1 MARDCWESTRSL
13 PPDEVIG
20 LFRNLHALYL
30 FIINVVLQAQGG
42 PGRLHAQKRFA
53 AVGHPA
59 GRQRLILDYWA
70 FGWHGDGINLKQS
83 SSTGARRWLFR
94 LQAIVDCSPD
104 SAQRRRFRNIFCSE
118 NFR

>member
-53 AVGHPA
+53 AVGHPRRTA
-59 GRQRLILDYWA
+59 AFDTRLLGVWLA
-70 FGWHGDGINLKQS
+70 WGWHKS
-83 SSTGARRWLFR
+83 
-94 LQAIVDCSPD
+94 QAKL
-104 SAQRRRFRNIFCSE
+104 
-118 NFR
+118 